1 MAPPFTS
8 CRGQLKGNAIDT
20 LILEFIFK
28 NFLLSFIY
36 LFFFPVAGG
45 AFMIARVGVYCVSA
59 KNGPSN
65 MQLPL
70 VISLAGVWRGRKV
83 VPR

>member
-1 MAPPFTS
+1 M
-8 CRGQLKGNAIDT
+8 
-20 LILEFIFK
+20 
-28 NFLLSFIY
+28 
-36 LFFFPVAGG
+36 AGG

-65 MQLPL
+65 MQLSL